1 MPTEP
6 SHHLIIA
13 FASCSAPEWATAM
26 KALAPG
32 SLKNLEKLL
41 QGMKPLTIETGTAE
55 ALSMPHERVLA
66 RELGLK
72 ADSLGA
78 PHGLIP
84 WAALQASQRDA
95 GAASAESASPGKA
108 WAFVAPCHWAMGR
121 EHATL
126 TDPAALALTAAESQ
140 SLMAAMQPY
149 FAGDGVALSY
159 AAPDTWLAE
168 GELFRTV
175 PTASLERVLGRNV
188 DAWLPAAQSPQTKT
202 LRRLQ
207 NEMQMLLYTHPLND
221 ARSVRRQ
228 QTVNSIWISGTGA
241 LDGAALPSGAASSA
255 GLNLAKDLASPVM
268 TDDWAAYA
276 SAWQALDAGP
286 IAALLAVQSGTSS
299 SAQKAGKGIKQAV
312 SLTLCSETSAQTF
325 TTAPPG
331 LKSRISSLLAPQ
343 RPIYLLAQL
352 SK

>member
-1 MPTEP
+1 MPTDP

-13 FASCSAPEWATAM
+13 FASCSAPDWASTM
-26 KALAPG
+26 KALPPG

-41 QGMKPLTIETGTAE
+41 QDMKPLPIETGTAQS
-55 ALSMPHERVLA
+55 LFMPHERVLA
-66 RELGLK
+66 RALGLQ

-78 PHGLIP
+78 TQGLIP
-84 WAALQASQRDA
+84 WAALQARQSIED
-95 GAASAESASPGKA
+95 AASGESASPGKA
-108 WAFVAPCHWAMGR
+108 WAFVTPCHWSMGR

-140 SLMAAMQPY
+140 NLMAAMQPY
-149 FAGDGVALSY
+149 FAEDGITLHY

-175 PTASLERVLGRNV
+175 PTATLERVLGRNV
-188 DAWLPAAQSPQTKT
+188 DAWLPPAQSPPTKT

-221 ARSVRRQ
+221 ARSAQRQ
-228 QTVNSIWISGTGA
+228 QTVNSIWISCTGA
-241 LDGAALPSGAASSA
+241 LDGAAPLGATDA
-255 GLNLAKDLASPVM
+255 GLKLAKNLTSAAM
-268 TDDWAAYA
+268 ADDWAAYA

-286 IAALLAVQSGTSS
+286 VAELLALQSGTCSS
-299 SAQKAGKGIKQAV
+299 TAATGKAAKQAV

-325 TTAPPG
+325 VTAPPG
-331 LKSRISSLLAPQ
+331 LRSRISSLLTPQ
-343 RPIYLLAQL
+343 RPFSLLEQL